1 MADYGVSGEFADAA
15 SLVGAIRAARAA
27 GWERIEAFT
36 PFPVDEVIEALPAVR
51 DRIPLFTLCGGIL
64 GGAGGYFMQWYSA
77 TQSYPIN
84 VGGRPLHSWPSFIPI
99 TFELAVLGAALAA
112 VFGMLWLNRLPS
124 LRHPMFDVADFD
136 CASRNRFFICIRGG
150 DAKFDAPRVRALLAE
165 QGAQHIADVENEP

>member
-1 MADYGVSGEFADAA
+1 VASYGVSGEFTDA
-15 SLVGAIRAARAA
+15 SLLARAIRAARAA
-27 GWERIEAFT
+27 GWNRVEAFT
-36 PFPVDEVIEALPAVR
+36 PFPVDEVMEALPTVR
-51 DRIPLFTLCGGIL
+51 DRIPLITLCGGIL

-124 LRHPMFDVADFD
+124 LRHPMFDVGQFD
-136 CASRNRFFICIRGG
+136 CASRNRFFICIRAG
-150 DAKFDAPRVRALLAE
+150 DADFDAARVRALLAE
-165 QGAQHIADVENEP
+165 HGASNIADVEADA